1 MILLTA
7 NKLSKSYGVEEIFSD
22 ASFQISSGDKIGIVG
37 NNGAGKTT
45 LLNVLA
51 GDTQPSSGE
60 FFVSKNITVGYL
72 KQAEHFSSEN
82 TVYDEMES
90 IFHEVIQKE
99 KDLANLAH
107 EIAEQS
113 AKGLNVDG
121 LLKQYEE
128 LQENFQE
135 NRGFS
140 YKSEIKG
147 ILNSMAFGEE
157 VYEKQIS
164 KLSGGEKTRLA
175 LAVLLLKRPQ
185 LLFLDEPTN
194 HLDIGTLKWLEQ
206 YLKAYN
212 GTLVIIS
219 HDRYFLDQV
228 VNRIFELDCKRLY
241 TYEGNYT
248 EFVYKRQFRIEDAT
262 RRYESQQSEIKKQ
275 EEIIRRFKQHG
286 TEKLAKRARS
296 REKRLEK
303 IERMDAPL
311 RDSAVMKVA
320 FTQNY
325 QTGNDVVFGYQLS
338 KSFGT
343 GNHRKTLFENISFDI
358 KKGEKICLVGNNGI
372 GKTTLLKIIM
382 GKLSPDEG
390 YVKLGNQVVFGYYD
404 QEQKI
409 LTGNSTVLEELHS
422 QYRKYTEGELRKF
435 LGAYLF
441 KGDDVFKE
449 VASLSGGEKAR
460 LALLKIML
468 SGANVLLMDEPTN
481 HLDISSKEAFEEALM
496 EFEGTVIVVSH
507 DRYFLNKV
515 PDRIFELHRNTITNY
530 LGGYDYYVEKKQ
542 SIESG
547 KKYLEN
553 LSEESGTKDL
563 SAKEKNKLNRKMDKE
578 NQAEKKR
585 RERQIAQLEKE
596 IEELEDRVISIE
608 QEMCKEE
615 HFADHEKLTQL
626 QNEHRKCKE
635 ELEIKYENWVILN
648 PIE

>member
-7 NKLSKSYGVEEIFSD
+7 NKLSKSFGVKEIFSD
-22 ASFQISSGDKIGIVG
+22 ISFQISSEDKIGIVG

-51 GDTQPSSGE
+51 GDSSPSSGE
-60 FFVSKNITVGYL
+60 FFMGKNISIGYL
-72 KQAEHFSSEN
+72 KQSEHFSSEN
-82 TVYDEMES
+82 TVYHEVES
-90 IFHEVIQKE
+90 IFAEVIQME
-99 KDLANLAH
+99 KDLEMLAH
-107 EIAEQS
+107 EISEQS
-113 AKGLNVDG
+113 AKGSKVDG

-128 LQENFQE
+128 LQENFE
-135 NRGFS
+135 INRGFS

-157 VYEKQIS
+157 VYEKKIT

-185 LLFLDEPTN
+185 ILFLDEPTN

-228 VNRIFELDCKRLY
+228 VNKIFELDNKKLF
-241 TYEGNYT
+241 TYDGNYT
-248 EFVYKRQFRIEDAT
+248 EFVQKRKFRIEET
-262 RRYESQQSEIKKQ
+262 TKRYESQQSEIKKQ

-303 IERMDAPL
+303 IEKLDAPAG
-311 RDSAVMKVA
+311 SNGTMKVV

-325 QTGNDVVFGYQLS
+325 QTGNDVIFGFQLS
-338 KSFGT
+338 KSFGL
-343 GNHRKTLFENISFDI
+343 GDHKKTLFENISFDI

-382 GKLSPDEG
+382 GRLSPDQG

-409 LTGNSTVLEELHS
+409 LTGHSTVLEELHS
-422 QYRKYTEGELRKF
+422 QYRKYTEGELRNL

-441 KGDDVFKE
+441 RGDDVFKE
-449 VASLSGGEKAR
+449 VSNLSGGEKAR

-481 HLDISSKEAFEEALM
+481 HLDISSKEAFEQALM

-507 DRYFLNKV
+507 DRYFLNKI
-515 PDRIFELHRNTITNY
+515 PDRIFELHRNTITNF

-547 KKYLEN
+547 KKHLEN
-553 LSEESGTKDL
+553 LSSDSSAKDL
-563 SAKEKNKLNRKMDKE
+563 SAKEQNKLNRKLDKE

-585 RERQIAQLEKE
+585 KERQIQQLERE
-596 IEELEDRVISIE
+596 IEEVEDKIISIE
-608 QEMCKEE
+608 EEMCKEE
-615 HFADHEKLTQL
+615 NFADHQKLTEL
-626 QNEHRKCKE
+626 QGEHARLKE
-635 ELEIKYENWVILN
+635 ALEIKYEKWVTIN
-648 PIE
+648 PME